1 MTRSMLGSLLVAAA
15 SVAMGDVVLPATST
29 IAEIQAA
36 IDDAQPG
43 EVITIADGTYWFNQ
57 TLYVT
62 NGVTLTGSDRDA
74 CLLVGND
81 GTPLATALVIDHAN
95 ACVKNLT
102 VSNITAAT
110 AYYFTGVGVQIKAGL
125 LTQARVTGCKSLAAN
140 YTANRTAG
148 VTLEGE
154 NAVMTHCLVD
164 HNEGTASSNI
174 GGVRIHLGGGKMA
187 NCLVW
192 ANAGMNA
199 GGVSLKPTSTG
210 PVKIVNCTI
219 VGNTATVRGGGIEN
233 DAPSQYFWYNNEFRG
248 PEVVNTIIA
257 GNTAPSGADL
267 YFGFSDEASRGATF
281 FHCLCP
287 TETYGANPRTG
298 DPLFLGPGTGDFRLQ
313 SGSSARNAG
322 DAAKAEAVLGHALAG
337 TKDFYGLGRVLEG
350 TVDIGCAEFDPTQV
364 SCSIV
369 KSKDPVFQGEAVT
382 LTASVSGF
390 DDPNDILY
398 YAWTIRREGG
408 GAPLTMSSSPIRL
421 ELTSPGTYEIALKVT
436 STLLQRSVDAVPA
449 TLVVLQNTI
458 YVTSEENPDCAYPY
472 GDPRT
477 AATNLNDALLA
488 AVQEGMTVVMDEGTH
503 YVFETVS
510 IPRNVTVRGAGR
522 DRTTIYAAQPFYPV
536 VRINGQGTLLKD
548 ATVAHGRM
556 SESWK
561 SEPVGVLIGDA
572 GGTMADCRVTDCSN
586 NGNWRVHGAVK
597 MTGSDALVTRC
608 LIDGNTMMETGNT
621 VGQNTSGG
629 IHATK
634 GRIENCVIT
643 NNVGLAFSGANA
655 SGLYLDGPVVV
666 LNCTVLDNR
675 MGKATDESGVDDG
688 GGVQAANA
696 SAVVRNCIIDG
707 NLNVAGVETDYF
719 GNGASFS
726 YCLSSDAA
734 PEGSVG
740 CIVARPVFDKRNPLH
755 LAYRTP
761 GRSQGSAA
769 GYEDLLLNATD
780 FFGQPRVKFVS
791 KKGVADIDIGAA
803 ESKFISDA
811 TLLIFR

>member
-1 MTRSMLGSLLVAAA
+1 MNKSLLGSLLVAAA

-36 IDDAQPG
+36 IDRAQPG
-43 EVITIADGTYWFNQ
+43 EVVVLADGTYTLDR

-62 NGVTLTGSDRDA
+62 NGVTLAGSNRDA
-74 CLLVGND
+74 CILEGNN
-81 GTPLATALVIDHAN
+81 GTPLATGLVLDHTD
-95 ACVKNLT
+95 ACVRNLT
-102 VSNITAAT
+102 VSGVTAGT
-110 AYYFTGVGVQIKAGL
+110 AFNYTGVGVQIKAGL

-148 VTLEGE
+148 VSLEGAD
-154 NAVMTHCLVD
+154 AVMTHCLVD

-192 ANAGMNA
+192 ANSGENA

-267 YFGFSDEASRGATF
+267 YFGFSDEASRIATF
-281 FHCLCP
+281 FNCLCP
-287 TETYGANPRTG
+287 TESYGANPQTG
-298 DPLFLGPGTGDFRLQ
+298 DPLFLEPGTGDFHLQ
-313 SGSSARNAG
+313 SGSPARNAG
-322 DAAKAEAVLGHALAG
+322 NAAKAEAVLGLALAG
-337 TKDFYGLGRVLEG
+337 TLDFYGLDRVQEG

-364 SCSIV
+364 ACSIV
-369 KSKDPVFQGEAVT
+369 KSKDPVFQGEKVR

-390 DDPNDILY
+390 EQATDLVY
-398 YAWTIRREGG
+398 QWTISRDGVVL
-408 GAPLTMSSSPIRL
+408 LTLYEPSI
-421 ELTSPGTYEIALKVT
+421 EVKQTSPGTFEVHLRVT
-436 STLLQRSVDAVPA
+436 SYQLHQSAEAVP
-449 TLVVLQNTI
+449 TTFVVLQNTI
-458 YVTSEENPDCAYPY
+458 YVTSAANPNCAYPY
-472 GDPRT
+472 AEPRT
-477 AATNLNDALLA
+477 AATNLNEALLA

-510 IPRNVTVRGAGR
+510 IPRNITVRGAGR
-522 DRTTIYAAQPFYPV
+522 DKTTIYAAQPFYPV
-536 VRINGQGTLLKD
+536 LRINGHGALLKD

-561 SEPVGVLIGDA
+561 SEPVGVLIGND

-586 NGNWRVHGAVK
+586 NGCWRVHGAVK

-629 IHATK
+629 IHATA

-643 NNVGLAFSGANA
+643 NNVGLSFTGANA

-675 MGKATDESGVDDG
+675 LGKATDQYGVDYG

-707 NLNVAGVETDYF
+707 NLNVVGAETNYF
-719 GNGASFS
+719 GNAASFS

-734 PEGSVG
+734 PEGSVE
-740 CIVARPVFDKRNPLH
+740 CIAARPVFDKRNPLR

>member
-1 MTRSMLGSLLVAAA
+1 MRKSVLGWLLVAAA
-15 SVAMGDVVLPATST
+15 SVSMGDVVLPNTST
-29 IAEIQAA
+29 IADIQSA
-36 IDDAQPG
+36 IDNAQPG
-43 EVITIADGTYWFNQ
+43 EVVTLADGTYAFDR

-62 NGVTLTGSDRDA
+62 NGVTLTGSGRDA
-74 CLLVGND
+74 CILAGS
-81 GTPLATALVIDHAN
+81 GTTPLATALVIDHAD

-102 VSNITAAT
+102 VSNITT
-110 AYYFTGVGVQIKAGL
+110 TTWYNYTGVGAQIKSGL
-125 LTQARVTGCKSLAAN
+125 LTQARVTGCKAPAGG
-140 YTANRTAG
+140 RTAG
-148 VTLEGE
+148 VTLEDPG
-154 NAVMTHCLVD
+154 AVMTHCLVD
-164 HNEGTASSNI
+164 HNEGTGGSNI

-192 ANAGMNA
+192 ANSGVNA
-199 GGVSLKPTSTG
+199 GGVSLKPTSSG

-219 VGNTATVRGGGIEN
+219 VGNTATVRGGGVEN
-233 DAPSQYFWYNNEFRG
+233 DAPSQYFWYNNVFYG

-257 GNTAPSGADL
+257 GNTAPTGADL
-267 YFGFSDEASRGATF
+267 YFGFSDEASRTASLF
-281 FHCLCP
+281 NCLCP
-287 TETYGANPRTG
+287 TETYGANPQTG
-298 DPLFLGPGTGDFRLQ
+298 DPLFVSAGTGDFHLQ
-313 SGSSARNAG
+313 SGSPARNAG
-322 DAAKAEAVLGHALAG
+322 DAAKAESVLGYNLAG
-337 TKDFYGLGRVLEG
+337 TTDFYGLDRVLESA
-350 TVDIGCAEFDPTQV
+350 VDIGCAEFDPTLV
-364 SCSIV
+364 ACSIV
-369 KSKDPVFQGEAVT
+369 KSKDPVFTGETVT
-382 LTASVSGF
+382 LTASVSGL
-390 DDPNDILY
+390 DLENDIVY
-398 YAWTIRREGG
+398 YSWTIRGEGTG
-408 GAPLTMSSSPIRL
+408 SSETRSGSPVVL
-421 ELTSPGTYEIALKVT
+421 NMASPDTYEVRLTVR
-436 STLLQRSVDAVPA
+436 STQRGESVDAVPA
-449 TLVVLQNTI
+449 TFVVLQNTI
-458 YVTSEENPDCAYPY
+458 YVTSAANPDCAYPY
-472 GDPRT
+472 STPGT
-477 AATNLNDALLA
+477 AATNLNEALLA
-488 AVQEGMTVVMDEGTH
+488 AFEGVKVVLDEGTH
-503 YVFETVS
+503 NVFTNVS
-510 IPRNVTVRGAGR
+510 IPKGVTVRGAGR

-536 VRINGQGTLLKD
+536 VRINGAGAILKD

-561 SEPVGVLIGDA
+561 SEPVGVLIGDD

-586 NGNWRVHGAVK
+586 NGCWRVHGAVK

-629 IHATK
+629 IHATA

-643 NNVGLAFSGANA
+643 NNVGMAFNGANA
-655 SGLYLDGPVVV
+655 SGLYLEGPVVV

-675 MGKATDESGVDDG
+675 MGKATDEYGVDYG

-707 NLNVAGVETDYF
+707 NLNGDGTETNYF

-761 GRSQGSAA
+761 GRSQGSAV
-769 GYEDLLLNATD
+769 GYEDRLLNATD

-791 KKGVADIDIGAA
+791 PKGVADIDIGAA
-803 ESKFISDA
+803 ESKFIPDA